1 MNINQKIQEFLTEHQ
16 YQKKR
21 RIFTAVLSL
30 MIVFSVVSSLIMPA
44 ISMTMQDLDDAAAVD
59 TIDAE
64 PAEENIMLLGESA
77 PIDLI
82 TSSSTHEITITD
94 KDANNK
100 DITDNDYNK
109 DGNSANLS
117 FFIKYTLLKMK
128 NRFDKNSEY
137 DLYIDYDNLNV
148 TSIEDGKIFD
158 PDYSINK
165 EAATYTF
172 DSTEKR
178 IKIKLTQDYIDNY
191 VDAEDKTGDL
201 TGSFYFSGTVNRKND
216 ANGDQ
221 TIKIGGEEITV
232 KFQDK
237 NVSLTKNGWVD
248 SANIFRST
256 FTGRRCPGDGNGC
269 SPIW

>member
-94 KDANNK
+94 AVLFPAVQQLFLQQKPEQQPQPPA
-100 DITDNDYNK
+100 
-109 DGNSANLS
+109 
-117 FFIKYTLLKMK
+117 
-128 NRFDKNSEY
+128 
-137 DLYIDYDNLNV
+137 V
-148 TSIEDGKIFD
+148 VQH
-158 PDYSINK
+158 PP
-165 EAATYTF
+165 EAAVLQPVVLEREQRLRLQSRLCRQRGSF
-172 DSTEKR
+172 GGQFHAWQQADWCCWVLAGEWIKKR
-178 IKIKLTQDYIDNY
+178 IN
-191 VDAEDKTGDL
+191 A
-201 TGSFYFSGTVNRKND
+201 
-216 ANGDQ
+216 
-221 TIKIGGEEITV
+221 
-232 KFQDK
+232 
-237 NVSLTKNGWVD
+237 
-248 SANIFRST
+248 
-256 FTGRRCPGDGNGC
+256 
-269 SPIW
+269 

>member
-82 TSSSTHEITITD
+82 KESNKHEIIITD
-94 KDANNK
+94 KDENNK

-109 DGNSANLS
+109 DGSSANLS
-117 FFIKYTLLKMK
+117 FLL
-128 NRFDKNSEY
+128 
-137 DLYIDYDNLNV
+137 
-148 TSIEDGKIFD
+148 
-158 PDYSINK
+158 
-165 EAATYTF
+165 
-172 DSTEKR
+172 
-178 IKIKLTQDYIDNY
+178 
-191 VDAEDKTGDL
+191 
-201 TGSFYFSGTVNRKND
+201 
-216 ANGDQ
+216 
-221 TIKIGGEEITV
+221 
-232 KFQDK
+232 
-237 NVSLTKNGWVD
+237 
-248 SANIFRST
+248 NILF
-256 FTGRRCPGDGNGC
+256 
-269 SPIW
+269 

>member
-94 KDANNK
+94 NK
-100 DITDNDYNK
+100 SSR
-109 DGNSANLS
+109 SARALA
-117 FFIKYTLLKMK
+117 ICP
-128 NRFDKNSEY
+128 
-137 DLYIDYDNLNV
+137 
-148 TSIEDGKIFD
+148 DGKLLVQETDGTQSKLAFGEI
-158 PDYSINK
+158 S
-165 EAATYTF
+165 
-172 DSTEKR
+172 
-178 IKIKLTQDYIDNY
+178 IKIPP
-191 VDAEDKTGDL
+191 
-201 TGSFYFSGTVNRKND
+201 
-216 ANGDQ
+216 
-221 TIKIGGEEITV
+221 IK
-232 KFQDK
+232 
-237 NVSLTKNGWVD
+237 
-248 SANIFRST
+248 
-256 FTGRRCPGDGNGC
+256 
-269 SPIW
+269 